1 MMNYF
6 NSRSLALALALA
18 LALSHFHFFLFSVFL
33 FKGTSRRWK
42 GSRENWNRAGL
53 VRDERSNDGARD
65 ECRSY
70 DCIQESADNSW
81 NQAGVTVQP

>member
-1 MMNYF
+1 MMNHF
-6 NSRSLALALALA
+6 NSLSFA
-18 LALSHFHFFLFSVFL
+18 LALSLSLNFLFFLFSIFL